1 MADERAYTHS
11 HENPALREQYRKAG
25 FGGRVGWGERPA
37 VLVIDMA
44 GAWTHPDEQIGSD
57 LSSVL
62 KNIKT
67 LLAVARRKGLPI
79 YFTTMA
85 YDRAMREAGEVALR
99 KLPHL
104 QKMIRGSK
112 RVQLEPSLE
121 RREHEPLIEKP
132 RASAFM
138 STNLLSE
145 LTSDRVDTTIIVG
158 CSTSGCIRAT
168 AESAFD
174 LNYHAIVPR
183 EAVGDRSPSAHA
195 GSLFDIDMRLADVM
209 PLAEVLDHLETLPD
223 RQVQQGGERG
233 AALVDGGVVA
243 AQQPR
248 G

>member
-1 MADERAYTHS
+1 MPEQIPYAHS
-11 HENPALREQYRKAG
+11 HDNPALREQYRKAG

-44 GAWTHPDEQIGSD
+44 RAWTHRDEQLGSD
-57 LSSVL
+57 LSGVL
-62 KNIKT
+62 DNIKT

-85 YDRAMREAGEVALR
+85 YDAALREAGEVALK

-104 QKMIRGSK
+104 TRMVRGSE
-112 RVQLEPSLE
+112 RVQLEPSLG

-132 RASAFM
+132 RASAFR
-138 STNLLSE
+138 STNLLAELISE
-145 LTSDRVDTTIIVG
+145 RVDTTIIVG

-174 LNYHAIVPR
+174 LNFHAIVPR

-195 GSLFDIDMRLADVM
+195 ATLFDIDMRMADVM
-209 PLAEVLDHLETLPD
+209 PLAEVLEHLESLPD
-223 RQVQQGGERG
+223 REPAR
-233 AALVDGGVVA
+233 AAA
-243 AQQPR
+243 ATSANSR
-248 G
+248 

>member
-1 MADERAYTHS
+1 MPEQTFAHS
-11 HENPALREQYRKAG
+11 HSNPALREQYARAG

-44 GAWTHPDEQIGSD
+44 GAWTHTDEQLGSD

-62 KNIKT
+62 ENIKT

-85 YDRAMREAGEVALR
+85 YDPALREAGEVALR

-104 QKMIRGSK
+104 AKMIRGSE
-112 RVQLEPSLE
+112 RVRLEPSLE
-121 RREHEPLIEKP
+121 RRENEPLIEKP
-132 RASAFM
+132 RASAFR

-145 LTSDRVDTTIIVG
+145 LISERVDTTIIVG

-174 LNYHAIVPR
+174 LNFHAIVPA

-195 GSLFDIDMRLADVM
+195 GSLFDIDMRVADVM
-209 PLAEVLDHLETLPD
+209 PLAEVLEHLETLPD
-223 RQVQQGGERG
+223 R
-233 AALVDGGVVA
+233 A
-243 AQQPR
+243 
-248 G
+248 